1 MILSNVNVGTGPSAG
16 DGDTLRSAFS
26 TINNNFQIVTNNVH
40 SLTNSVTSVAGR
52 TGNIILT
59 ASDVI
64 GVASIA
70 YVNTLAGNNRVI
82 SVAGRTGNVVLD
94 VADVANAASTSY
106 VAGATANVTSL
117 HNDVYTITLDSTGH
131 LVLNTDFTV
140 FGAPGVGGI
149 NDKIRLYDFS
159 NVSVTNFAIGLEN
172 DYLWNSADAGSGFKW
187 YSGETEVFKIL
198 SSGNLQLSEGASILN
213 SLGNRALGNF
223 FFNDNSI
230 STETGN
236 MTFATTGGS
245 PSRIDFE
252 TDQFGVDI
260 IGNINLYAGDTAT
273 VIAGNVTTPQQW
285 AFNPD
290 GSMSFP
296 DSGTLRVGNP
306 PPSSMGETG
315 NMPGEIAFDNNYI
328 YYCTGPYDGST
339 DIWRRVALDQNP
351 FV

>member
-106 VAGATANVTSL
+106 VAGATANVTTL
-117 HNDVYTITLDSTGH
+117 HNGVYTITLDSTGH
-131 LVLNTDFTV
+131 LVLNTDLTV
-140 FGAPGVGGI
+140 FGAPGVGGA
-149 NDKIRLYDFS
+149 NDKIRLYDFA
-159 NVSVTNFAIGLEN
+159 NVSSTNFAIGLEN
-172 DYLWNSADAGSGFKW
+172 GYLWNSVDSTAGFKW

-198 SSGNLQLSEGASILN
+198 GSGNLQLAEGASILN

-223 FFNDNSI
+223 FFDDNSI
-230 STETGN
+230 FTETGN
-236 MTFATTGGS
+236 MTFYTTGGA

-252 TDQFGVDI
+252 ADQFGVDVSA
-260 IGNINLYAGDTAT
+260 NINIYAGDTT
-273 VIAGNVTTPQQW
+273 RVVAGNAVNAKTW
-285 AFNPD
+285 EFNPD
-290 GSMSFP
+290 GSISFP
-296 DSGTLRVGNP
+296 DGGTLRIGNP
-306 PPSSMGETG
+306 PPNSMGETG
-315 NMPGEIAFDNNYI
+315 NMPGEIAFDSAYV
-328 YYCTGPYDGST
+328 YYCTGPFDGST

-351 FV
+351 W

>member
-106 VAGATANVTSL
+106 VAGAIGNVSISSL
-117 HNDVYTITLDSTGH
+117 DNGVYTVTLDNTGH
-131 LVLNTDFTV
+131 LVLNTDLTV
-140 FGAPGVGGI
+140 FGAPGTGGA
-149 NDKIRLYDFS
+149 NDKIRLYDFA
-159 NVSVTNFAIGLEN
+159 NVSTTNYAIGLEN
-172 DYLWNSADAGSGFKW
+172 GFLWNSVDTGAGFKW
-187 YSGETEVFKIL
+187 YAGSVEVLRLATTGTIQLASGADIVD
-198 SSGNLQLSEGASILN
+198 
-213 SLGNRALGNF
+213 SLGN
-223 FFNDNSI
+223 SVI
-230 STETGN
+230 STGNYTFSGNVLATTTGN
-236 MTFATTGGS
+236 VAIEASGS
-245 PSRIDFE
+245 DAVNVISNAHNWIFNAD
-252 TDQFGVDI
+252 GS
-260 IGNINLYAGDTAT
+260 IG
-273 VIAGNVTTPQQW
+273 
-285 AFNPD
+285 FPD
-290 GSMSFP
+290 G
-296 DSGTLRVGNP
+296 GRLRVGNA

-315 NMPGEIAFDNNYI
+315 NMPGEIAFDDNYI
-328 YYCTGPYDGST
+328 YYCTGPFDGST
-339 DIWRRVALDQNP
+339 DIWRRVALSATP
-351 FV
+351 W